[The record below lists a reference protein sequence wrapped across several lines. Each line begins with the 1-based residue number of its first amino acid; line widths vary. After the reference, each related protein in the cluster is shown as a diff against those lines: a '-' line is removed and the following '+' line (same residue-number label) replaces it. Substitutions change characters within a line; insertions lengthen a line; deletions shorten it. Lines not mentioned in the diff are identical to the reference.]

1 MSHDIARTTRK
12 LAAAFAVTAA
22 LALAFAPTGPARAD
36 SGIEGN
42 ANARDSI
49 VHPRAELS
57 LRRQIVIDQDTI
69 RLGDLFDGQISAVAG
84 VSADTVVA
92 YAPEPGRR
100 AIFDAEWLS
109 RLAQRLRL
117 NWRPATRLD
126 RVVAERTSTL
136 INGDAVRNALA
147 EELANRG
154 YGEDFDIELSNHN
167 LLIHIDSRLPGTI
180 GIASLSIDPSTERFN
195 AIITVPAGDPRAKR
209 LNVVGR
215 MFAMIDV
222 PVPVTTLRPGETI
235 RADDIRWQP
244 VRARLVSD
252 STVTDAANLIDMEPR
267 RALRQDTPVRRADLR
282 RPQTVSKGNI
292 VTMLYETRAMTLSAT
307 GVAENSGTDGEII
320 RVRNRQTKLV
330 VDARIT
336 GPDRVAVLILPQLA
350 ANQDANQGA
359 SR

>member
-1 MSHDIARTTRK
+1 MSHDIAHSSRMF
-12 LAAAFAVTAA
+12 AAAVTAA
-22 LALAFAPTGPARAD
+22 LALTFASPGPASAD
-36 SGIEGN
+36 SGIN
-42 ANARDSI
+42 AANGSA
-49 VHPRAELS
+49 HPSAGLS

-69 RLGDLFDGQISAVAG
+69 RLGDLFDGPISAVAG
-84 VSADTVVA
+84 VDADTVIA
-92 YAPEPGRR
+92 YAPQPGRR

-109 RLAQRLRL
+109 RLAHRLRL
-117 NWRPATRLD
+117 NWRPTTRLD
-126 RVVAERTSTL
+126 RVIAERTSTL
-136 INGDAVRNALA
+136 INGDTVRDAIALELA
-147 EELANRG
+147 ERG
-154 YGEDFDIELSNHN
+154 FGEEFDIELSNHN

-180 GIASLSIDPSTERFN
+180 GIASLTVDPATERFN
-195 AIITVPAGDPRAKR
+195 AIITVPADDPRAKR

-215 MFAMIDV
+215 MFAMLEV
-222 PVPVTTLRPGETI
+222 PMPVTTLRPGETI

-244 VRARLVSD
+244 VRARLVGD
-252 STVTDAANLIDMEPR
+252 NTITDADDIINMEPR

-282 RPQTVSKGNI
+282 RPQTVSKGNV

-307 GVAENSGTDGEII
+307 GVAETSGTDGDII

-350 ANQDANQGA
+350 ANQGA